1 MQKYNHLFIDLDDT
15 LWDIHQNSKECLVEI
30 YNDYGYD
37 KYYETFDH
45 YYNVYLPSNLHLWDL
60 YRHGEISK
68 DELIVER
75 FLAPVRKF
83 GIDDAD
89 YARKLSADFFFF
101 FTPCSG

>member
-15 LWDIHQNSKECLVEI
+15 LWDIHQNSKECLAEI

-45 YYNVYLPSNLHLWDL
+45 YYNAYLPSNLHLWSL
-60 YRHGEISK
+60 YRHGKICK

-75 FLAPVRKF
+75 FLVPVREF
-83 GIDDAD
+83 GIDSAE
-89 YARKLSADFFFF
+89 YARALRDRKSVV
-101 FTPCSG
+101 